1 MPEHQLLIVVVPVDI
16 KDDVVDTLIGLEDI
30 SGFNLETI
38 AGYSREHSQF
48 SIREQVEGYRQL
60 FRFEIMHRSDQ
71 QDRLISSL
79 RPVCAGPHLRYWIV
93 PIVEQG
99 HFGDTSDAANS
110 ISS

>member
-1 MPEHQLLIVVVPVDI
+1 MSDHQLLIVVVPVDI

-48 SIREQVEGYRQL
+48 NIREQVEGYRQL
-60 FRFEIMHRSDQ
+60 FRFEIMHKSDQ
-71 QDRLISSL
+71 QERLISSL

-99 HFGDTSDAANS
+99 HFNDNNDTVLN
-110 ISS
+110 IST

>member
-1 MPEHQLLIVVVPVDI
+1 MPDHQLLIVVVPVDI
-16 KDDVVDTLIGLEDI
+16 KDDVVDTLIGLEEI

-48 SIREQVEGYRQL
+48 NIREQVEGYRQL

-71 QDRLISSL
+71 QDRLIASL
-79 RPVCAGPHLRYWIV
+79 RPVCAGPNLRYWII

-99 HFGDTSDAANS
+99 HFGEPNDTATSM
-110 ISS
+110 SS

>member
-1 MPEHQLLIVVVPVDI
+1 MSDHQLLIVVVPVDI

-48 SIREQVEGYRQL
+48 NIREQVEGYRQL
-60 FRFEIMHRSDQ
+60 FRFEIMHKSDQ
-71 QDRLISSL
+71 QERLISSL

-99 HFGDTSDAANS
+99 HFSDNNDTVLN
-110 ISS
+110 IST